1 MWTINLCAPA
11 VSYALTSGPSQPEAR
26 SFQPAGTSD
35 MVDLFSGDFK
45 YNVPLFDIDGYPVNL
60 NYASGSGMDDE
71 ASWVGL
77 GWNVNVGAIN
87 RQVRGIPDDMS
98 GDNIE
103 SDNYTKPKVT
113 VGGRVSAKVETI
125 GKSIVGLSGSVSL
138 GIFNDSYTGI
148 GAEVSADPGISVG
161 LGNGSPLTAG
171 LGLGVSSNTASGASV
186 EVSPFVDLATARDAS
201 NKSIESAGLSASLGY
216 NSRSGLKGLTLS
228 SSFGQMPLPGLSY
241 SYNTEPIQPKISIP
255 YKSRYGSFSLDVG
268 VALEVVFVG
277 GGIAGYKNVQEVSQ
291 EVQNNPAYGFLYAER
306 GKNQPNAVMD
316 FQREKDNP
324 VIPELPNLA
333 LPVQTPD
340 IFSYTSQ
347 TGSGQFRLYRGGSG
361 AFFDN
366 QVTDDDASTTLGV
379 DAGFGAL
386 GHGGVTLFEQTIKNT
401 TSKWTNNNNYLPKA
415 DFQDISYTN
424 PSAQHVY
431 FKEMGEK
438 TAEDANMVAK
448 LHDVQPLAVNI
459 SGINANASFTNNS
472 LIPLQK
478 LNRQVNNTVISY
490 LTAQEADLA
499 GLDRTIANYHFN
511 IAGSFVLPAN
521 NKPVPAAFLKRWG
534 STDTDYRK
542 PHHISE
548 ITVNGND
555 GKRMVYGL
563 PVYNIT
569 QREYN
574 YAIGKKG
581 TDYNLASGTNAQ
593 VPLSVNTSN
602 PAAPTINHTKGIDNY
617 YHMQTQPAYASSYLL
632 TGILSPDYVDKT
644 GDGITDDDAGTA
656 IKFNYSKLPNLFK
669 WRTPYHNG
677 TLNKGLLADPDDDKA
692 SIVYGEKEIWY
703 VHSIESKTK
712 IAYFITQYRRDA
724 LGVTDFTGLTADTSN
739 KQRCLT
745 EIRLYSKADMSKPIK
760 VIKFTYAYE
769 LCRGVPNNM
778 DNLNGLSTDPEKG
791 GKLTLKSIY
800 FEYGNSPK
808 GANYPYVF
816 TYNNSV
822 NGQAVNYGDMLTD
835 RWGIYKSP
843 SENLLP
849 LQNDEF
855 PYTNQD
861 VQGSNAAIKA
871 REDQNAAL
879 WHLTAI
885 QLPSGGNIN
894 VSYESDDYAY
904 VQDKRA
910 MVMCPIQSM
919 VNAGGNDL
927 DSTSVSYFRDAKG
940 IKVQIP
946 VQPPPS
952 TDVTNWF
959 EKTYLNGST
968 YLYSKFLEKMSTSY
982 SSSGG
987 DDDDFVSCYSS
998 ISKVTV
1004 SGNSAIIYLADRSD
1018 GGVTANPMIFSAWQ
1032 KMKDEY
1038 PRYAYPG
1045 FDSRVGDSGVS
1056 AAVEN
1061 AVKAVF
1067 SAIGNLSELTENFYK
1082 KAFNKDF
1089 AAQVHLN
1096 RSFVRLV
1103 KQDGFKLGGGVRVK
1117 KIQISD
1123 NWQTMGGNSNSVNAS
1138 YGQEYDYTTVDNGAV
1153 ISSGVAAYEPAI
1165 GGEENPLRQPVP
1177 YIEHIKGAIDSFFD
1191 LEQPFGESFFPS
1203 PSVGYSK
1210 ITVTDLDK
1218 NGNPDPA
1225 LRTGYSESDFYTA
1238 KDFPVQV
1245 TALPLQQNEQKPKSL
1260 YSFITSASTDE
1271 LTMSQGYSI
1280 MLNDMHGKLKASR
1293 TFNQG
1298 GAEIESSVYDYNT
1311 SVNSSG
1317 ITQLNNSV
1325 PTIGQDGTVANQVLG
1340 RDIDFFTD
1348 FRQQTTNNNGTSVL
1362 PGFDIIDLFFFA
1374 FPLPHFIVKEN
1385 SEFKQFRSACAVK
1398 VSQNYGILNKVVK
1411 TVNGSSI
1418 TTQDL
1423 AYDPVTGD
1431 PVVTSSQ
1438 NEFNKTIYSVNLPAY
1453 WVYKGMGP
1461 AYQNLGQLLK
1471 GFAADNVGELGTY
1484 SSFLQPGDELV
1495 DVSPNSTGN
1504 KYWVIQT
1511 QGANSPTTTADTLAN
1526 ISTLGNGNNGGIQ
1539 TQGANSPST
1548 MTKKIVDVNGKLVT
1562 NIAPALVKL
1571 IRSGYRNMLN
1581 ATTTSLVCLS
1591 NPIQNNQLKL
1601 TTATDMTSLQV
1612 INASATTYDQNWGMP
1627 VNCNLL
1633 NGMMSTNPLPL
1644 FTYSANVGNAA
1655 HGDLGAYFI
1664 GGSSSGQDTVVRN
1677 SFLMSRFDQIGIWPT
1692 PATTLDVDELL
1703 GFSTTINIPAS
1714 GEYYI
1719 GFSGDNLFHYAID
1732 GNALPKTNDLQ
1743 YWYLLPVYLTSGS
1756 HQLSMNCVNQSSDG
1770 NSGTSATNPGGMA
1783 LEIYGSTAN
1792 QLQSATNTSSVNIVF
1807 STRNLANV
1815 TTLQSFRT
1823 INGVQVY
1830 HFTYDYGMNPYING
1844 FLGNWRPS
1852 QTLVFQQSRADGK
1865 LISSTTTGVD
1875 VKDAGYITKFF
1886 NYWSYNPATLMWTIN
1901 PSGGRWVAANTV
1913 TLYDQYGQQ
1922 LENMDALG
1930 RYSAATFGFNGELPT
1945 AVASNAMNR
1954 EIYDNAFEDTKF
1966 TPGALI
1972 VDTCTTHEFIQPSTS
1987 RNISTFVT
1995 DSLSHSGNYSVL
2007 MPQDGFSLSTKI
2019 HTVTSKSQ
2027 HYLDTTQYKEF
2038 ETRKVVGLYPKGFEP
2053 YPGKKY
2059 ILDAWIK
2066 DNNPTTKSTPFS
2078 ISINIGGASSVNVS
2092 YTCRAIVENWK
2103 LIEATIDLTNATNG
2117 NALNITLVPG
2127 MSGMLID
2134 DIRIHPYDAN
2144 MKTYVYDDQS
2154 MHLMAEIDENSFA
2167 TFYEYD
2173 DEGLLIRVKKETERG
2188 VMTIKETRSS
2198 YKK

>member
-1 MWTINLCAPA
+1 MRVFFTKRKKIAIGFLTLWTINLCVPA

-87 RQVRGIPDDMS
+87 RQVRGVPDDMS
-98 GDNIE
+98 GDLIE

-113 VGGRVSAKVETI
+113 VGGRASIKVEAL
-125 GKSIVGLSGSVSL
+125 GKSLNGNLSL
-138 GIFNDSYTGI
+138 GIFNDNYTGI
-148 GAEVSADPGISVG
+148 GAEVSADAGMSFG
-161 LGNGSPLTAG
+161 FGNDSPLTAG
-171 LGLGVSSNTASGASV
+171 LGLGVSSSTSTGASV
-186 EVSPFVDLATARDAS
+186 QFSPFVNMATNEQSKDKALQT
-201 NKSIESAGLSASLGY
+201 AGLSASLGY

-228 SSFGQMPLPGLSY
+228 ASYAQKDGPSGSLGTTFSF
-241 SYNTEPIQPKISIP
+241 NTEPIQPKISIP

-268 VALEVVFVG
+268 PAIEIIFPG
-277 GGIAGYKNVQEVSQ
+277 AGIAGYMNVQEIGQ
-291 EVQNNPAYGFLYAER
+291 QVQYNPAYGFLYAEN
-306 GKNQPNAVMD
+306 GKNQKIAVMD

-333 LPVQTPD
+333 LPVSTPD
-340 IFSYTSQ
+340 LFSYTSQ

-366 QVTDDDASTTLGV
+366 QVTDDDASATAGV
-379 DAGFGAL
+379 DIGAGFIA
-386 GHGGVTLFEQTIKNT
+386 HGGLTLFAQTVKNT
-401 TSKWTNNNNYLPKA
+401 TSKWTSNNNYLPNG

-424 PSAQHVY
+424 PNAQHVY

-448 LHDVQPLAVNI
+448 LHDIQPLAVSI

-472 LIPLQK
+472 LSSLLKQ
-478 LNRQVNNTVISY
+478 NRQVNNTVISY
-490 LTAQEADLA
+490 LTAQEADLG
-499 GLDRTIANYHFN
+499 GLDRDIANYHFN

-521 NKPVPAAFLKRWG
+521 NKPVPAALLKRYG
-534 STDTDYRK
+534 TTDTDYRK

-563 PVYNIT
+563 PVYNVT
-569 QREYN
+569 QREYS
-574 YAIGKKG
+574 YAIGRKG

-593 VPLSVNTSN
+593 VPLSLNNAGSATQS
-602 PAAPTINHTKGIDNY
+602 INHTKGIDNY
-617 YHMQTQPAYASSYLL
+617 YHMQTQPAYAASYLL

-656 IKFNYSKLPNLFK
+656 IKFNYSKLPNRFK

-677 TLNKGLLADPDDDKA
+677 TLNKALLADPDDDKA

-712 IAYFITQYRRDA
+712 IAYFITQDRRDA
-724 LGVTDFTGLTADTSN
+724 LGVTDFTGMSADTSN
-739 KQRCLT
+739 KQKCLT

-791 GKLTLKSIY
+791 GKLTLKSVY

-808 GANYPYVF
+808 GANYPYIF

-822 NGQAVNYGDMLTD
+822 NGQAVNYGDLLTD

-861 VQGSNAAIKA
+861 IQGNNPAIKA

-879 WHLTAI
+879 WHLTGI

-894 VSYESDDYAY
+894 VIYESDDYAY

-919 VNAGGNDL
+919 VNAVGNDL

-946 VQPPPS
+946 VQPPS
-952 TDVTNWF
+952 GTDVTNWF

-968 YLYSKFLEKMSTSY
+968 YLYSKFLEKISTSY
-982 SSSGG
+982 SNSGG
-987 DDDDFVSCYSS
+987 DDDDFVSCYSL
-998 ISKVTV
+998 INKVTV

-1045 FDSRVGDSGVS
+1045 FDSRVSS
-1056 AAVEN
+1056 STATAAVEN

-1067 SAIGNLSELTENFYK
+1067 SAIGNLSELTENFYS
-1082 KAFNKDF
+1082 KAFKNDF

-1096 RSFVRLV
+1096 RSFIRLV

-1117 KIQISD
+1117 KIEISD
-1123 NWQTMGGNSNSVNAS
+1123 NWQAMAGNNNSVSAS

-1153 ISSGVAAYEPAI
+1153 ISSGVAAYEPNI

-1191 LEQPFGESFFPS
+1191 LEQPFGESFFPA

-1210 ITVTDLDK
+1210 VTVTDLDK
-1218 NGNPDPA
+1218 NGNPDPT
-1225 LRTGYSESDFYTA
+1225 LRTGYSETDFYTA

-1245 TALPLQQNEQKPKSL
+1245 TVLPLQQNEQKPKSL
-1260 YSFITSASTDE
+1260 YGLITTSSTDE

-1280 MLNDMHGKLKASR
+1280 MLNDMHGKMKATR

-1298 GAEIESSVYDYNT
+1298 GAEIESSVYYYNT
-1311 SVNSSG
+1311 TVNSSG
-1317 ITQLNNSV
+1317 VMQLNNNV
-1325 PTIGQDGTVANQVLG
+1325 PTVGQDGAVTNQVLG

-1348 FRQQTTNNNGTSVL
+1348 FRQQTSNNNGTSVL
-1362 PGFDIIDLFFFA
+1362 PGFDVLALLFA
-1374 FPLPHFIVKEN
+1374 DIPIPYYIVKTN
-1385 SEFKQFRSACAVK
+1385 TEFKQFRSACAVK

-1423 AYDPVTGD
+1423 AYDPVTGE

-1484 SSFLQPGDELV
+1484 SSFLEPGDELV
-1495 DVSPNSTGN
+1495 DVSPGSNGN

-1511 QGANSPTTTADTLAN
+1511 QGANSPS
-1526 ISTLGNGNNGGIQ
+1526 I
-1539 TQGANSPST
+1539 
-1548 MTKKIVDVNGKLVT
+1548 MTKKIVDINGKLVT
-1562 NIAPALVKL
+1562 GITPALVKL

-1591 NPIQNNQLKL
+1591 NPIQNNQLQL
-1601 TTATDMTSLQV
+1601 TAATDMTALRV

-1627 VNCNLL
+1627 VNCSLM
-1633 NGMMSTNPLPL
+1633 NGMTTVNPLPL
-1644 FTYSANVGNAA
+1644 FTYSANYPNAS
-1655 HGDLGAYFI
+1655 HGGSGAYFI
-1664 GGSSSGQDTVVRN
+1664 GGSSSARDTVVQN
-1677 SFLMSRFDQIGIWPT
+1677 SFLMSRFDQSGIWPS
-1692 PATTLDVDELL
+1692 PATSLDLDELL

-1714 GEYYI
+1714 GVYYV
-1719 GFSGDNLFHYAID
+1719 GFSGDDNFHYAID
-1732 GNALPKTNDLQ
+1732 GNALPETSGLV
-1743 YWYLLPVYLTSGS
+1743 YWYMYPVYLTSGS
-1756 HQLSMNCVNQSSDG
+1756 HQLSMNGVNVTLPDGSTESD
-1770 NSGTSATNPGGMA
+1770 ATNPGGMA
-1783 LEIYGSTAN
+1783 LEIYQNTESQLKNATSTA
-1792 QLQSATNTSSVNIVF
+1792 SVNIVF
-1807 STRNLANV
+1807 SSRSLINNTN
-1815 TTLQSFRT
+1815 LQSFRT
-1823 INGVQVY
+1823 INGAQVY
-1830 HFTYDYGMNPYING
+1830 HFTYNYGINPYITG

-1865 LISSTTTGVD
+1865 LISSTTAGVD

-1886 NYWSYNPATLMWTIN
+1886 NYWTYNPATLMWTIN

-1972 VDTCTTHEFIQPSTS
+1972 VDTCTTHEFIEPSTA
-1987 RNISTFVT
+1987 RNISMFVT

-2007 MPQDGFSLSTKI
+2007 MPQDGFTMSTVI

-2038 ETRKVVGLYPKGFEP
+2038 QTRKVTGLYPKGFEP

-2066 DNNPTTKSTPFS
+2066 DNSPTTKTTP
-2078 ISINIGGASSVNVS
+2078 ISININVGGASATNVP

-2103 LIEATIDLTNATNG
+2103 LIEATIDLTSAKNG
-2117 NALNITLVPG
+2117 NTLNISIVPNA
-2127 MSGMLID
+2127 SGIMID
-2134 DIRIHPYDAN
+2134 DIRMHPYDAN
-2144 MKTYVYDDQS
+2144 IKTYVYDDKS
-2154 MHLMAEIDENSFA
+2154 MRLMAELDENAFA

-2188 VMTIKETRSS
+2188 VMTVKETRSS
-2198 YKK
+2198 YRK